1 VGDDDQT
8 IYAWRLAWI
17 AWQSL
22 PHNSSGATKN
32 GMAQI

>member
-1 VGDDDQT
+1 MVVGA

-22 PHNSSGATKN
+22 PRNPPGASKN
-32 GMAQI
+32 GVAHV